1 MRRFF
6 ANPDFFAGDKVVLG
20 KDETRHLRDVLR
32 LSEGDDVAVFDGS
45 GADFLCVVETM
56 SKKGAILS
64 ITSKTAAPSPE
75 SSLDL
80 TMCIALTKGDKFE
93 FVIQKC
99 VELGVK
105 RLVPLLTDRC
115 DVKLH
120 DKAESKMERWR
131 KIVVESSKQCGRGVL
146 MKIEEPKSFGSL
158 MKESD
163 TDVMVIFSERSG
175 QRFGDV
181 QVSDGIVAVVG
192 PEGGWSEEELAAASS
207 ADVRV
212 VTMNGRILRAE
223 TASIAVATILQ
234 HRFGDLN

>member
-6 ANPDFFAGDKVVLG
+6 ANSDFFAGDKVVLG

-32 LSEGDDVAVFDGS
+32 LSEGDEVAVFDGS
-45 GADFLCVVETM
+45 GSDYICAVETM

-64 ITSKTAAPSPE
+64 INSKVAAPSPE

-99 VELGVK
+99 VELGVTK
-105 RLVPLLTDRC
+105 LIPLLTDRC

-120 DKAESKMERWR
+120 DKTASKMNRWR
-131 KIVVESSKQCGRGVL
+131 KIVIESSKQCGRGIL
-146 MKIEEPKSFGSL
+146 MDIEEPRAFGSL
-158 MKESD
+158 IKESD
-163 TDVMVIFSERSG
+163 TDRMILFSERRG
-175 QRFGDV
+175 ARLGDIGTTDAV
-181 QVSDGIVAVVG
+181 VAIVG
-192 PEGGWSEEELAAASS
+192 PEGGWSDDELAAASD
-207 ADVRV
+207 AGVRT
-212 VTMNGRILRAE
+212 VTLNGRVLRAE

-234 HRFGDLN
+234 NRLGDLN